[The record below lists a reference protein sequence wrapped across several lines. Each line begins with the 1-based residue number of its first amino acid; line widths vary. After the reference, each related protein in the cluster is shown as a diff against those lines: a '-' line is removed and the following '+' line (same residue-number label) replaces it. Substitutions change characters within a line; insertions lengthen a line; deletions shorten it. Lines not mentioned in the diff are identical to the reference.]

1 MEIQKVKKFCK
12 SKSIDDFKKLSL
24 STRNLFIKIAQIGI
38 ISPTIKDKSISLLIL
53 KFVNE
58 KPEKLKEVERKK
70 AEKLLN
76 EFSVALT
83 GARINDILLGITKVS
98 NKAVIKIHNSDILT
112 QKRDL
117 NVLRYFPDLWDKY
130 LDKLGSIPF
139 FTNMSKSER
148 QLYVSLNSDEKEN
161 AIGDNIQKGKNTH
174 FEILQVGQSDFTK
187 KLTEEQLEVLLENKK
202 LTSKEI
208 YDIFPRKPG
217 SRAKRNTLIM
227 LKSFWKLSIEY
238 EIVNEFKG
246 TIFDISNS
254 DNTEIIV
261 LDLPISSKEIG
272 KIGFKVDRNMINLS
286 ELDMIKL
293 AKDLSITNEDD
304 IRTIYELLKDLT
316 AGSLK
321 SLLQKLIRYRS
332 KYVNIN
338 LSASN
343 DGLNLIETK
352 TVLFITM
359 YLLIKNI
366 GSLVPDIQ
374 IFVSGLTSFCKR
386 LGVISCEDSFIL
398 SSNTLLSLFIGALLS
413 QKVKIWTPNYNIIK
427 IWFKYGLDLLESDK
441 CYYYI
446 NKEIKPYYIND
457 KNRDLENCSAILDIL
472 KSFPGD
478 LLLVRYL
485 TKEQKTIPPEGNIKK
500 DNNYENR
507 IMPIYH
513 YIDQHCC
520 PNFAYF
526 YNYKVLPFDGV
537 NPLGK
542 TFDNVF
548 KLITGINPRKKDID
562 MKNDFVIETKNA
574 QRLYAKMLFSNEK
587 KILKNTDKIYTLN
600 HILSDDFIPGLVGTL
615 EIKGNPI
622 GLATLKRIKDE
633 FIIVAI
639 RKPSRDIN
647 DAKLEDKRYE
657 QIIEKVKEE
666 LKKGIKIKIQPFK
679 NDKIILNKLDIENTF
694 IERNGKMIK
703 WKDIKNLHYDIPYVE
718 DIKLTLDN
726 CIDYK
731 SEGIYNKAYEILD
744 NLLVNEDELIIKRLS
759 MYLNT
764 RKEFIEMNKI
774 SRDGAGIKHA
784 ISILDIEVYQ
794 LLLKISL
801 LFGYALE
808 TTIPCEFKIKNLF
821 LLWEIKD
828 YINKKY
834 IQQNKYIKY
843 EINKKISRKHWE
855 HQTISIN
862 QLKEEYHLG
871 KKGHFIWIPVGMG
884 KTDIVL
890 SYLLYL
896 NSIEKLPLYVIYTL
910 PESAMKS
917 IIHEITKFGFNID
930 LIIPIKTI
938 KKLEYKENVN
948 IIRECKFNP
957 SNKKNNYTITLI
969 EHDYLRRCES
979 ELLKIAPQSI
989 FIIDE
994 AHKAL
999 NDTKRT
1005 TSALEISRL
1014 SKEFIALTGTPVID
1028 SKIYKLMWWLEQ
1040 IVPFDLNEQNFFVAV
1055 NNMIAHKVNTGI
1067 KVERIEVPVIMDKK
1081 DLEQYQLLVPL
1092 TLGGVNKNFT
1102 HEDLKIATE
1111 LCYKICYKKMI
1122 EFIIEKV
1129 NNGKG
1134 VMLVVKNSKDQQA
1147 IYTALS
1153 KKIDK
1158 IFVLEKKDSI
1168 FLTDEAVKNKE
1179 VKDYSVVITTKH
1191 KSEGY
1196 TLTRF
1201 DTMISSIYP
1210 SNNAV
1215 REQLEGRINR
1225 IGSNHKMVY
1234 YYYFHTGILTYIL
1247 QNHNDAKSLS
1257 VALKAIVS

>member
-1 MEIQKVKKFCK
+1 MEIQKVRKFCK
-12 SKSIDDFKKLSL
+12 SKSKDDFNQLSL
-24 STRNLFIKIAQIGI
+24 IARNLFIKIAQIAI
-38 ISPTIKDKSISLLIL
+38 ITPSVKDKSFALLIL

-58 KPEKLKEVERKK
+58 KPEKLKTVERKK

-76 EFSVALT
+76 EFNITLT
-83 GARINDILLGITKVS
+83 GARIGDILLGITKVS
-98 NKAVIKIHNSDILT
+98 NKAVIKIHHKDILT

-139 FTNMSKSER
+139 FTSMSKSER
-148 QLYVSLNSDEKEN
+148 QLYVSLNTDEKEN
-161 AIGDNIQKGKNTH
+161 AIGDNKEN

-187 KLTEEQLEVLLENKK
+187 KLTEEQLELLLENKK

-238 EIVNEFKG
+238 EIVNEFDG
-246 TIFDISNS
+246 MMFDISQN
-254 DNTEIIV
+254 DNTKIIV
-261 LDLPISSKEIG
+261 LELPISNKKISKV
-272 KIGFKVDRNMINLS
+272 GFKVDKNMINLS
-286 ELDMIKL
+286 EFDYIEF
-293 AKDLSITNEDD
+293 AKDLNITDVDNLN
-304 IRTIYELLKDLT
+304 IIYELLKALT
-316 AGSLK
+316 SGSLK

-332 KYVNIN
+332 KYVDIN
-338 LSASN
+338 LDNSQHEH
-343 DGLNLIETK
+343 LIDTK
-352 TVLFITM
+352 IVLFITM
-359 YLLIKNI
+359 YLLIKNV

-386 LGVISCEDSFIL
+386 LAVISCEDSFIL
-398 SSNTLLSLFIGALLS
+398 SSKILLSLFIGGLLS
-413 QKVKIWTPNYNIIK
+413 QKVKIWSPSYNIIK
-427 IWFKYGLDLLESDK
+427 IWFQYGLNLLESDK
-441 CYYYI
+441 CYYYDTNI
-446 NKEIKPYYIND
+446 NIEPYYINSNND
-457 KNRDLENCSAILDIL
+457 DLKNCSAILDIL
-472 KSFPGD
+472 KSFKGD
-478 LLLVRYL
+478 LALVRYL
-485 TKEQKTIPPEGNIKK
+485 ATKKHKTISNDK
-500 DNNYENR
+500 NENR
-507 IMPIYH
+507 IMSIYH
-513 YIDQHCC
+513 YIDQHCS

-526 YNYKVLPFDGV
+526 YNHKVLPSDPI

-542 TFDNVF
+542 TFENVF
-548 KLITGINPRKKDID
+548 KFITGINPRKKDIN
-562 MKNDFVIETKNA
+562 MKNEFVIETKNA
-574 QRLYAKMLFSNEK
+574 QRLYAKMIFNKDKQL
-587 KILKNTDKIYTLN
+587 LKNINEDVYKLDYTLSN
-600 HILSDDFIPGLVGTL
+600 DFITGLVGTL

-622 GLATLKRIKDE
+622 GLATLKRIGDE
-633 FIIVAI
+633 FNTSREADEFLIVAI

-679 NDKIILNKLDIENTF
+679 NDTIILKELDIENTF
-694 IERNGKMIK
+694 IERNGIIMK
-703 WKDIKNLHYDIPYVE
+703 WNEIKNLHYNIPYVE
-718 DIKLTLDN
+718 DIKLSLDN

-731 SEGIYNKAYEILD
+731 SDGISHNGYKILD
-744 NLLVNEDELIIKRLS
+744 NLLINEDPLIIKRLL

-764 RKEFIEMNKI
+764 RQEFIEMNKI
-774 SRDGAGIKHA
+774 SRDGAGLKHG

-801 LFGYALE
+801 LFGYAIE
-808 TTIPCEFKIKNLF
+808 ATIPCEFKVKNSF

-828 YINKKY
+828 YVNNKY
-834 IQQNKYIKY
+834 IQQIKYIEY
-843 EINKKISRKHWE
+843 KIDKQIERKHWE

-862 QLKEEYHLG
+862 QLKEEYKLG
-871 KKGHFIWIPVGMG
+871 RKGHFIWIPVGMG

-896 NSIEKLPLYVIYTL
+896 NSIKQLPLYVIYTL
-910 PESAMKS
+910 PQSAMES
-917 IIHEITKFGFNID
+917 IINEISKFGFNID

-938 KKLEYKENVN
+938 KKNKYKENVN
-948 IIRECKFNP
+948 IVRECKFNP
-957 SNKKNNYTITLI
+957 NTNPNKYTIILI

-994 AHKAL
+994 AHKTL

-1014 SKEFIALTGTPVID
+1014 SREFIALTGTPVID

-1040 IVPFDLNEQNFFVAV
+1040 IVPFELNEQNFFVAV

-1067 KVERIEVPVIMDKK
+1067 KVDRIELPVVMDKK
-1081 DLEQYQLLVPL
+1081 DLEKYQLLVPL
-1092 TLGGVNKNFT
+1092 SLGGTNKNFT
-1102 HEDLKIATE
+1102 HKDLKQATE
-1111 LCYKICYKKMI
+1111 LCYKLCYKKMI
-1122 EFIIEKV
+1122 ELTIEKV
-1129 NNGKG
+1129 NDGKG
-1134 VMLVVKNSKDQQA
+1134 VMLVVKNSKHQQA
-1147 IYTALS
+1147 VYKSLS

-1158 IFVLEKKDSI
+1158 IFVLEEQDSI

-1179 VKDYSVVITTKH
+1179 VKDYNVVITTTQ
-1191 KSEGY
+1191 KSTGY

-1210 SNNAV
+1210 SNNAT

-1225 IGSNHKMVY
+1225 IGSNYKTVY
-1234 YYYFHTGILTYIL
+1234 YYFIHTGILTYIL